1 MFRKIYDALC
11 RQTELLERQTAL
23 QEKQNELLERMNTLL
38 AAADFGDE
46 VYDGIQNIMTYGGM
60 RRDA

>member
-1 MFRKIYDALC
+1 MFRKIYDALVK
-11 RQTELLERQTAL
+11 QTELL
-23 QEKQNELLERMNTLL
+23 EKQNELLERMNTLL

-60 RRDA
+60 RRDT